1 MTVDERRIDAEA
13 AFEVRVEPAREVVRV
28 KPIGELALT
37 TAPELREQVAELVA
51 VGFEHVVI
59 DLRGVSSIDDAAVA
73 LLLRLADQA
82 RSSGWRLSS
91 IQRQDQVQRIL
102 ALTGTRDQL
111 PFDDGHAGN
120 GKQPE
125 SYEGVR

>member
-1 MTVDERRIDAEA
+1 MAVDERMIDAEA

-28 KPIGELALT
+28 KPIGELDLS

-59 DLRGVSSIDDAAVA
+59 DLRGVSSIGATAVA

-82 RSSGWRLSS
+82 RSSGWRLSL
-91 IQRQDQVQRIL
+91 IHGQDQVQGIL

-111 PFDDGHAGN
+111 PFDDGQESD
-120 GKQPE
+120 GKQPR
-125 SYEGVR
+125 SHEGV